1 MIVLLWNAV
10 MSLCTTLDVA
20 AAAYLLC
27 LFLIFLKCW

>member
-20 AAAYLLC
+20 AAAYLLP
-27 LFLIFLKCW
+27 LFLIFFKCW